1 MLKIDIK
8 DSDRQLLKDLR
19 YSEPHPRVMRKMDA
33 LHLKS
38 FGLENDLICN
48 IIGVCDNTLRG
59 YYKQYL
65 DGGID
70 QLKEVNFYRPC
81 SDLNEFSGT
90 IEAYF
95 LENPPSSI
103 LEAATIIEKLTGI
116 NAITHDLS
124 YICNETYIN
133 SLTVC
138 ELLNQII
145 EKHTDTNPITIVLDN
160 AKYQCCNLVRNLAEC
175 LHYVHKHK

>member
-1 MLKIDIK
+1 MLKIEIK
-8 DSDRQLLKDLR
+8 ESDRLLLR
-19 YSEPHPRVMRKMDA
+19 DSRYNEPHPRVMRKMDA

-38 FGLENDLICN
+38 FGLGNDLICS

-59 YYKQYL
+59 YYKQYS

-90 IEAYF
+90 IEDYF

-103 LEAATIIEKLTGI
+103 LEAAAIIEKLTGI
-116 NAITHDLS
+116 KRG
-124 YICNETYIN
+124 ETQVRKFMKSMGFRFIKSCPVPSKAFDESKKKSSVN
-133 SLTVC
+133 FWKRSS
-138 ELLNQII
+138 
-145 EKHTDTNPITIVLDN
+145 NPD
-160 AKYQCCNLVRNLAEC
+160 
-175 LHYVHKHK
+175 